1 MKKRFVLAFILLF
14 SIPLWAQDGQ
24 GGTESNLSYGFGA
37 RAIGLGQAFTALADD
52 PSAMTWNP
60 AGLEYVYQQSVSL
73 FHSTLFEGTL
83 YDFMGYAYP
92 TLHLGTF
99 GLAVGRIGI
108 GDIHHTG
115 PGNEDLGTFSFE
127 EYHGYFSYAKRLPW
141 DLTAGLTVHA
151 VRRGWSNLNGEVD
164 LGVGMDFGMLYL
176 PDFSD
181 SPILQDWALGLT
193 IHNLFAPQV
202 NEGVEI
208 DKFPLGVRMG
218 FSKKMNFLNGTNQ
231 LIALFDADYSQ
242 YRDMR
247 YHFGAEYRFRD
258 FAMLRVGYDGRYPAF
273 GAGVKYS
280 VFQIDYAFG
289 QLADTDFFPSVHR
302 ISLTFNFGTTR
313 DEMLTQAEAERQAE
327 EEKLIADM
335 REKDR
340 QQFIHMHIANADSFF
355 KEGKY
360 LDAIVEYQQV
370 IGQDAFNKRAT
381 VMLDSAE
388 NQLNR
393 QIEEEQNVA
402 IQTALDKDRA
412 EANRKFVKV
421 HFDKGR
427 LYLDKKQYMEAL
439 IEFNLAKERA
449 PNETSITSAIQT
461 TKRRMSEETTRLIQ
475 QGRQEFKNGNYA
487 KALGLLADARL
498 LGGDNQAIQ
507 TEIETLS
514 KRIKLQE
521 NIQKGMSL
529 FEIGQYD
536 EATKVFEQALQIS
549 PENSLAKQYYQKSK
563 IETVGKSQPMDTATE
578 RQYLQG
584 VDKFVKGKYKEAI
597 AIWEEILKIHPYNKK
612 ILKAIESARERLK
625 KNK

>member
-1 MKKRFVLAFILLF
+1 MKKIFVLAVLF
-14 SIPLWAQDGQ
+14 LITIPLQAQDGQ

-52 PSAMTWNP
+52 PSAIAWNP
-60 AGLEYVYQQSVSL
+60 AGLEHVYQQSVSL

-108 GDIHHTG
+108 GGIHHTG
-115 PGNEDLGTFSFE
+115 PGNEDLGTFAFE

-141 DLTAGLTVHA
+141 NVTAGLTVHA
-151 VRRGWSNLNGEVD
+151 IRRGWSNLNGEVD

-176 PDFSD
+176 PHFSS
-181 SPILQDWALGLT
+181 SPFLQDWALGLSVR
-193 IHNLFAPQV
+193 NLFAPQV
-202 NEGVEI
+202 NEGVDI
-208 DKFPLGVRMG
+208 DKFPLGVRLG
-218 FSKKMNFLNGTNQ
+218 LSKKINFLNGTNQ

-273 GAGVKYS
+273 GAGIKYS

-289 QLADTDFFPSVHR
+289 QMADTDYLPSVHR
-302 ISLTFNFGTTR
+302 VSLTFNFGMTR
-313 DEMLTQAEAERQAE
+313 DQMLKLAKAERQAE

-335 REKDR
+335 REQDR
-340 QQFIHMHIANADSFF
+340 QKFIAEHVKKADDYF

-370 IGQDAFNKRAT
+370 IGQDAFNKRST
-381 VMLDSAE
+381 VMLDSSE

-393 QIEEEQNVA
+393 QVENEQNIAV
-402 IQTALDKDRA
+402 QSALDKDRA
-412 EANRKFVKV
+412 EANRKFIKA
-421 HFDKGR
+421 HFEKGR
-427 LYLDKKQYMEAL
+427 LYLDKKQYTEAL

-449 PNETSITSAIQT
+449 PNETSLSAAIQT

-475 QGRQEFKNGNYA
+475 QGRQEFKKGDYA

-507 TEIETLS
+507 SEVETLS

-521 NIQKGMSL
+521 DIQKGMSL

-536 EATKVFEQALQIS
+536 QATKVFEEALQIN
-549 PENSLAKQYYQKSK
+549 PENTLAKQYYQKSK
-563 IETVGKSQPMDTATE
+563 IETVGKSETMDAATE

-584 VDKFVKGKYKEAI
+584 VDRFVKGKYQAAI
-597 AIWEEILKIHPYNKK
+597 AIWQEILKAHPYNKK
-612 ILKAIESARERLK
+612 ILKALESAQERMK

>member
-1 MKKRFVLAFILLF
+1 MKKLFLAAFLLL
-14 SIPLWAQDGQ
+14 IPISLWAQDGQ
-24 GGTESNLSYGFGA
+24 GGTENNLSYGFGA

-52 PSAMTWNP
+52 PSAMVWNP
-60 AGLEYVYQQSVSL
+60 AGLDHVYQQSVTL
-73 FHSTLFEGTL
+73 FHTTLFEGTL
-83 YDFMGYAYP
+83 YDFLGYAYP

-99 GLAVGRIGI
+99 GISVGRIGI
-108 GDIHHTG
+108 GNIHHTG
-115 PGNEDLGTFSFE
+115 PGNEDLGTFAFE

-141 DLTAGLTVHA
+141 DITAGLTVHA
-151 VRRGWSNLNGEVD
+151 IRRGWSNLNGEVD
-164 LGVGMDFGMLYL
+164 MGVGMDFGMLYM

-181 SPILQDWALGLT
+181 SPFLQDWALGLT
-193 IHNLFAPQV
+193 VHNLFAPQV
-202 NEGVEI
+202 NEGIDI
-208 DKFPLGVRMG
+208 DKFPLGVRLG
-218 FSKKMNFLNGTNQ
+218 VSKKINFLSGSNQ
-231 LIALFDADYSQ
+231 LIVLFDGDYSQ
-242 YRDMR
+242 YRDTR
-247 YHFGAEYRFRD
+247 YHVGLEYRFRD
-258 FAMLRVGYDGRYPAF
+258 LAMLRAGFDGRYPAF

-289 QLADTDFFPSVHR
+289 RQADSDFFPSVHR
-302 ISLTFNFGTTR
+302 ISLTFNFGMTR
-313 DEMLTQAEAERQAE
+313 DEMLTLAEAERRAE

-340 QQFIHMHIANADSFF
+340 QRFIRTHVARADSFF
-355 KEGKY
+355 NEGKY

-388 NQLNR
+388 SSLNR
-393 QIEEEQNVA
+393 QIEQEQTAAV
-402 IQTALDKDRA
+402 QTALDKDRA
-412 EANRKFVKV
+412 EANRRFVKA

-449 PNETSITSAIQT
+449 PNETSISSAIQT
-461 TKRRMSEETTRLIQ
+461 TKRRMAEETSRLITQ
-475 QGRQEFKNGNYA
+475 SRQEFKNGNYA

-536 EATKVFEQALQIS
+536 EATKVFEQALQIN
-549 PENSLAKQYYQKSK
+549 PENALAKQYYQKSR
-563 IETVGKSQPMDTATE
+563 IETAGKSQPMDATTE

-584 VDKFVKGKYKEAI
+584 VDKFVKGKYNEAI
-597 AIWEEILKIHPYNKK
+597 AIWEEALKAHPYNKK